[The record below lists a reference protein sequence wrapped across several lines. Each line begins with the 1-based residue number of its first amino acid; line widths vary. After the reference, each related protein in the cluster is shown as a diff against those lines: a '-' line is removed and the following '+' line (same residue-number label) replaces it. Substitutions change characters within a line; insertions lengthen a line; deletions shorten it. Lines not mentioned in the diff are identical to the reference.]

1 METGFAGYLK
11 WGRSLR
17 VHNPVVLAATYT
29 PKKMKVKIM
38 KRLEFPN
45 TQKKINID
53 PLKREVGE
61 IIEREIRKK
70 LKQ

>member
-1 METGFAGYLK
+1 M
-11 WGRSLR
+11 
-17 VHNPVVLAATYT
+17 HNPVVLAATYT

-45 TQKKINID
+45 MQKKINID